1 MKEEK
6 PPLLKTW
13 NHWYGLVIGVLLLL
27 IVLLYAFTQ
36 YFQ

>member
-13 NHWYGLVIGVLLLL
+13 NQLYGLVIGVLLLL